1 MCDASITSTGHPQAA
16 AHELTEAPVES
27 MKTDIWATVNLPSP
41 GIELHDVVR
50 RRIPFPS
57 LQFLA
62 EILCIDEELLG
73 KHLGISSELLPNATT
88 VGFFSLCESG
98 RLYGL
103 IVALQASCELFEGDV
118 QAARSF
124 LCSPLRCFNS
134 KNPLEMLITQEGT
147 SAVID
152 LIGRLEHGIP
162 T

>member
-1 MCDASITSTGHPQAA
+1 
-16 AHELTEAPVES
+16 
-27 MKTDIWATVNLPSP
+27 MKTDIWCSVNLPSP
-41 GIELHDVVR
+41 GIELPGVVR
-50 RRIPFPS
+50 RRMPFPS
-57 LQFLA
+57 FQLLA
-62 EILCIDEELLG
+62 EMLCIDEELLG
-73 KHLGISSELLPNATT
+73 KHMGISSELLSNAT
-88 VGFFSLCESG
+88 VAGFFSVCESR

-124 LCSPLRCFNS
+124 LQSPLRCFSS
-134 KNPLEMLITQEGT
+134 KTPLEMLVTEVGA

>member
-1 MCDASITSTGHPQAA
+1 M
-16 AHELTEAPVES
+16 
-27 MKTDIWATVNLPSP
+27 
-41 GIELHDVVR
+41 
-50 RRIPFPS
+50 PFPS
-57 LQFLA
+57 FQFLA

-73 KHLGISSELLPNATT
+73 KYMGISSELLSNATAA
-88 VGFFSLCESG
+88 GFFPVCESR

-118 QAARSF
+118 QAAKAF
-124 LCSPLRCFNS
+124 LRSPLRCFKS
-134 KNPLEMLITQEGT
+134 KTPLEMFITEEGA

>member
-1 MCDASITSTGHPQAA
+1 M
-16 AHELTEAPVES
+16 
-27 MKTDIWATVNLPSP
+27 
-41 GIELHDVVR
+41 
-50 RRIPFPS
+50 
-57 LQFLA
+57 
-62 EILCIDEELLG
+62 LG
-73 KHLGISSELLPNATT
+73 KHMGMSSGLLSNATAE
-88 VGFFSLCESG
+88 GFFSVCESR

-124 LCSPLRCFNS
+124 LQSPLRCFNS
-134 KNPLEMLITQEGT
+134 KAPLEMLITEEGT

>member
-1 MCDASITSTGHPQAA
+1 M
-16 AHELTEAPVES
+16 
-27 MKTDIWATVNLPSP
+27 
-41 GIELHDVVR
+41 
-50 RRIPFPS
+50 
-57 LQFLA
+57 
-62 EILCIDEELLG
+62 
-73 KHLGISSELLPNATT
+73 
-88 VGFFSLCESG
+88 CESR

-134 KNPLEMLITQEGT
+134 KTPLEMLITEEGT

-162 T
+162 S